1 MGETGGKRKEERR
14 ERRQTIAHEVD
25 CTLIH
30 VLGKLSWPFDEMLQ
44 RRMVMIFKLQIIWP
58 HTLARCGG
66 GRALR
71 VAYSG
76 FSQAVKSK
84 AFLEEVR

>member
-1 MGETGGKRKEERR
+1 MGEIGGKRKEERR
-14 ERRQTIAHEVD
+14 ERRQTIVNEVD

-30 VLGKLSWPFDEMLQ
+30 VLGKLSWPFDEILQ

-58 HTLARCGG
+58 HTLARCRG

-71 VAYSG
+71 VAYSS

>member
-1 MGETGGKRKEERR
+1 MGEIGGKRKEERR

-30 VLGKLSWPFDEMLQ
+30 VLGKLWPFDEMLQ
-44 RRMVMIFKLQIIWP
+44 CRMVMIFKLQIIWP